1 MYNFNGYHKPYI
13 KKRVNLDKKSILCR
27 RSFLKMATMASAIS
41 FFPSIILG
49 KADVPY
55 KKSLSLYNIH
65 TGENINTIYW
75 ADGSYIPE
83 ALSQMNHLLRDYRTD
98 ATTAIDTE
106 LFDLLYCI
114 RTNLDTTKPFNVIS
128 GYRSPQTNAMLN
140 SHSSGVA
147 KKSLHMQGK
156 AIDINLPG
164 RNLSELKKI
173 AINLRQGG
181 VGYYPSSDFV
191 HVDVGRVRSW

>member
-1 MYNFNGYHKPYI
+1 MDQK
-13 KKRVNLDKKSILCR
+13 NLMDR
-27 RSFLKMATMASAIS
+27 RSFLKIATVVSAVS

-49 KADVPY
+49 KTDVPY

-65 TGENINTIYW
+65 TGENINATYW

-98 ATTAIDTE
+98 AATDMDTE
-106 LFDLLYCI
+106 LFDLLYSI
-114 RTNLDTTKPFNVIS
+114 RTNLGTTKPFNVIS
-128 GYRSPQTNAMLN
+128 GYRSPKTNAMLN

-156 AIDINLPG
+156 AMDISLPG
-164 RNLSELKKI
+164 RDLSELKKI
-173 AINLRQGG
+173 AMNLKQGG

-191 HVDVGRVRSW
+191 HVDVGRVRYW

>member
-1 MYNFNGYHKPYI
+1 MDSE
-13 KKRVNLDKKSILCR
+13 NLTSR
-27 RSFLKMATMASAIS
+27 RSFLKMATIASAIS

-49 KADVPY
+49 KTEVPY
-55 KKSLSLYNIH
+55 KKSLSLCNIH
-65 TGENINTIYW
+65 TGENINTTFW

-98 ATTAIDTE
+98 SATDMDTE
-106 LFDLLYCI
+106 LFDLLYSI

-128 GYRSPQTNAMLN
+128 GYRSPQTNAMLHR
-140 SHSSGVA
+140 HSSGVA
-147 KKSLHMQGK
+147 NKSLHMQGK

-164 RNLSELKKI
+164 RNLSDLKKI
-173 AINLRQGG
+173 AMNLQKGG

-191 HVDVGRVRSW
+191 HVDVGRVRYW

>member
-1 MYNFNGYHKPYI
+1 MDQK
-13 KKRVNLDKKSILCR
+13 NLMNR
-27 RSFLKMATMASAIS
+27 RSFLKIATVASAVP

-49 KADVPY
+49 KTDVPY
-55 KKSLSLYNIH
+55 KKSLSLHNIH
-65 TGENINTIYW
+65 TGENINTTYW

-98 ATTAIDTE
+98 AATEMDTE
-106 LFDLLYCI
+106 LFDLLYSI
-114 RTNLDTTKPFNVIS
+114 RTNLDTVKPFNVIS

-140 SHSSGVA
+140 NHSSGVA

-156 AIDINLPG
+156 AIDISLPG
-164 RNLSELKKI
+164 RNLSELRKI
-173 AINLRQGG
+173 AMNLKQGG

-191 HVDVGRVRSW
+191 HVDVGRVRYW